1 MLGERVTGDVGFL
14 KQREPRDASA
24 GKLMPDGFS
33 NGMEIHFFDQAVEQ
47 SAQCGAVGD
56 GCRVALMSFN
66 DPLAA

>member
-1 MLGERVTGDVGFL
+1 MAGDVGFL
-14 KQREPRDASA
+14 KQRETGDASA
-24 GKLMPDGFS
+24 GKLIPDGFP
-33 NGMEIHFFDQAVEQ
+33 NWMEIHFFDQAMEH